1 MRAGSGVA
9 LPASV
14 KIMKKEGGCG
24 SLLLIMSG
32 CALCCDMSACYSEL
46 PKTNLLSFITSG
58 TLATADRTCT
68 AYRFTLA

>member
-24 SLLLIMSG
+24 SLLLCQAVH
-32 CALCCDMSACYSEL
+32 CAATCQLANLSCPKQTSFPSSLQGHL
-46 PKTNLLSFITSG
+46 PLLTEHA
-58 TLATADRTCT
+58 LLTALR
-68 AYRFTLA
+68 